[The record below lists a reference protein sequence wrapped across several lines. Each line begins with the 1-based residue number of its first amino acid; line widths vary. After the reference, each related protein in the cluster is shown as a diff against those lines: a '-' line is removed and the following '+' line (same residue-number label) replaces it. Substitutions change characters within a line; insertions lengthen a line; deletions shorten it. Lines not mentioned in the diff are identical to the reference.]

1 MLQLNNNSKQ
11 EGTIISMTIQ
21 HQILQKIK
29 EYKTIIIHR
38 HVNPDPDALGSQVG
52 LQKLLQLN
60 FPEKTVKVTG
70 YDEPSLTWLAQMDDV
85 SDQDY
90 ENSLVIV
97 CDTAN
102 TARIDDKRY
111 PNGYFLIKIDHHP
124 NDDVYGDLAWVDTN
138 SSSTCEL
145 ISLFALD
152 NHLKMDAYIAKLLYA
167 GITGDT
173 GRFLYP
179 ATTARTLQVASQLRE
194 YPFDFATLARKMDSF
209 SYKVAKLQGYVYDHL
224 ELDENGAAR
233 VIITQDLLKAHQLTD
248 AETADIVATP
258 GRIEDV
264 KLWGIFVEQESGHYR
279 VRLRSKFIPINEI
292 AKRHH
297 GGGHPLASGANSYSL
312 EENEEIF
319 QELKELAKKQRK

>member
-1 MLQLNNNSKQ
+1 MFIHQ
-11 EGTIISMTIQ
+11 
-21 HQILQKIK
+21 QILQKIK

-60 FPEKTVKVTG
+60 FPEKTIKVTG
-70 YDEPSLTWLAQMDDV
+70 HDEPTLTWLAKMDEV
-85 SDQDY
+85 TEEDY
-90 ENSLVIV
+90 HQALVIV

-102 TARIDDKRY
+102 TARIDDNRY
-111 PNGYFLIKIDHHP
+111 TNGSYLIKIDHHP
-124 NDDVYGDLAWVDTN
+124 NDDIYGDLAWVDTN

-145 ISLFALD
+145 ITLFALE
-152 NHLKMDAYIAKLLYA
+152 NHLKMNAYIAKLLYA
-167 GITGDT
+167 GIVGDT

-179 ATTARTLQVASQLRE
+179 ATTARTFKVASHLRE

-209 SYKVAKLQGYVYDHL
+209 SYKIAKLQAYIYDHL
-224 ELDENGAAR
+224 ELDKSGVAR
-233 VIITQDLLKAHQLTD
+233 VIITQDLLKTYNLTD
-248 AETADIVATP
+248 AETAEIVSTP
-258 GRIEDV
+258 GKIEDV
-264 KLWGIFVEQESGHYR
+264 KIWGIFVEQEAGHYR

-292 AKRHH
+292 AKNHH

-312 EENEEIF
+312 EENEAIY